1 MNRVCLTKD
10 GKLIEMQSGGKVDR
24 MTQDAFATEQH
35 YLEYLIACDELEASR
50 LATLK
55 KNALNAGYLESDIEI
70 KWVTGVEYEAI
81 KAVDPNEIARIAEQ
95 TAKETAQL
103 AKAQEIIDNLPDWQ
117 QVSNAIDSATTIAA
131 LKVITKKLA
140 RVVYIHLRE

>member
-1 MNRVCLTKD
+1 MIGVCLK
-10 GKLIEMQSGGKVDR
+10 GNKLIEMLG
-24 MTQDAFATEQH
+24 
-35 YLEYLIACDELEASR
+35 CDDIPDLMEMR
-50 LATLK
+50 LNTLK
-55 KNALNAGYLESDIEI
+55 QNALNAGHLGADIEV